1 MRRLFLA
8 APLTLVA
15 CATTPAETPLACQA
29 SGADQFI
36 GQPGTSETGAAI
48 MHATHSSVLR
58 WAPPGT
64 MLTMDFSPM
73 RVTVRLGPD
82 GKVTAINCG

>member
-1 MRRLFLA
+1 MRRLFFVAPVILA
-8 APLTLVA
+8 A
-15 CATTPAETPLACQA
+15 CATAPAEPTLTCQA
-29 SGADQFI
+29 SGSDRFI

-48 MHATHSSVLR
+48 MRVTHSSVLR